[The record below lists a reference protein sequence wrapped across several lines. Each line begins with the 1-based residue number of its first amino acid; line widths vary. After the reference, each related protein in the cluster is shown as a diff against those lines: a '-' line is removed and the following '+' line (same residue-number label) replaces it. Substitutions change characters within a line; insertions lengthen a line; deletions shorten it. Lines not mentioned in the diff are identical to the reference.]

1 MDQATLVKDLLAL
14 EALVAHDTNLFLHVA
29 RIRENAEK
37 GFYHLKVGE
46 ILNPVTGSRYPIY
59 RRSQGRK
66 PRDRP

>member
-1 MDQATLVKDLLAL
+1 MDQKTLVKDLLAL

-37 GFYHLKVGE
+37 GFYHLTAGE
-46 ILNPVTGSRYPIY
+46 IVNPVTGSRYPVY
-59 RRSQGRK
+59 RRSLGRI